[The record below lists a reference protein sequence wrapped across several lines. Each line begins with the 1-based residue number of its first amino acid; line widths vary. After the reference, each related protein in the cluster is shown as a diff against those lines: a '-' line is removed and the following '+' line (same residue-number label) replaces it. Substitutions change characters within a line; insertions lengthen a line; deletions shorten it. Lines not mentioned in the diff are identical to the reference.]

1 MDTMQITRRN
11 LIQAG
16 VLGATA
22 VGLGAFRAR
31 EAAAAEA
38 GPYAAVFPALDAFA
52 EQFLREMNAP
62 GMTLVLA
69 DREAVRRVVT
79 YGYGDLEAHRR
90 VREDELFQIG
100 SISKSFVALALL
112 QLRDEGKLDLQRPIV
127 DYLPWMR
134 IDSRFAPITVHHL
147 LTHTTGLP
155 GAGDIFQWDPE
166 LAHLAAYAPGE
177 HFHYNNA
184 MYDMLGILAWT
195 LDGRELPELLR
206 ERILRPVG
214 MGSSEPA
221 ITADIRERLARNY
234 SPFLADRP
242 YPRDGR
248 LAEAPFVF
256 ATGGAGSIAATAA
269 DMGEYLRMIANHG
282 QLGAAKLLSD
292 DGFTRF
298 SSPQIDAAAFG
309 PGAHYGYGIAVD
321 MLDGNRLLR
330 HTGGMVSF
338 MSALMVDIDDGVGAF
353 ASINAQQGYRPNPI
367 VRFALQLMRAQRK
380 AAALPALPEPDPP
393 AAVANAADY
402 AGTYRGEKGT
412 LEVVAEGSRLFI
424 LRDGERIA
432 LERQGEADRFLVRH
446 RAFDRFVLQFGRN
459 DPAVTE
465 SEVVEAAWGPDWY
478 RNANYAGPDTFS
490 HPEEWDAYVGH
501 YRNESPW
508 VGSYRIVV
516 RKGRLWLDGTTP
528 LEADGKL
535 FRLRDDPHNTEW
547 IRFGH
552 VVNGRC
558 MRIRLSGTD
567 LWRVAAA

>member
-1 MDTMQITRRN
+1 MDIMPITRRN

-22 VGLGAFRAR
+22 AGLGAFRVR
-31 EAAAAEA
+31 EASAGDT
-38 GPYAAVFPALDAFA
+38 GPYAAVFPALDRFV
-52 EQFLREMNAP
+52 EQYLREMNAP

-79 YGYGDLEAHRR
+79 YGYGDLEARRR
-90 VREDELFQIG
+90 VGEDELFQIG

-112 QLRDEGKLDLQRPIV
+112 QLRDEGRLDLDRPIV

-134 IDSRFAPITVHHL
+134 IDTKFAPITVHHL

-184 MYDMLGILAWT
+184 MWDMLGILAWT

-206 ERILRPVG
+206 ERIFRRVG
-214 MGSSEPA
+214 MHSSEPV
-221 ITADIRERLARNY
+221 ITADIRERIAKNY
-234 SPFLADRP
+234 VPFLADRP

-269 DMGEYLRMIANHG
+269 DMGRYVQMIANHG
-282 QLGAAKLLSD
+282 KLDAGQLLSE

-298 SSPQIDAAAFG
+298 SSPQIAAPDFG
-309 PGAHYGYGIAVD
+309 PGVHYGYGIAVD
-321 MLDGNRLLR
+321 TLDGNRLLR

-338 MSALMVDIDDGVGAF
+338 MSSLMVDIDDGIGGF
-353 ASINAQQGYRPNPI
+353 ASINAQQGYRPNPV
-367 VRFALQLMRAQRK
+367 VRYAIQLMRAQGK
-380 AAALPALPEPDPP
+380 AAPLPAMPPPDPP
-393 AAVANAADY
+393 ALVANAADY
-402 AGTYRGEKGT
+402 AGTYRGEAGT
-412 LEVVAEGSRLFI
+412 FEVLADGDRLFVQH
-424 LRDGERIA
+424 DGARVS
-432 LERQGEADRFLVRH
+432 LDRQGEADRFLVRH
-446 RAFDRFVLQFGRN
+446 PAFSRFVLLFGRR
-459 DPAVTE
+459 DPGVAG
-465 SEVVEAAWGPDWY
+465 SEVVEAAWGGNWY
-478 RNANYAGPDTFS
+478 RNAKYQGPESFS
-490 HPEEWDAYVGH
+490 HPGEWDAYVGH

-508 VGSYRIVV
+508 VGSQRIVI

-535 FRLRDDPHNTEW
+535 FRLRDHPYNTEW
-547 IRFGH
+547 ISFGDL
-552 VVNGRC
+552 VNGRC
-558 MRIRLSGTD
+558 MRIRLSGSD
-567 LWRVAAA
+567 LWRVAAD

>member
-1 MDTMQITRRN
+1 MQITRRN

-31 EAAAAEA
+31 EAAAADA

-79 YGYGDLEAHRR
+79 YGYGDLEARRR

-127 DYLPWMR
+127 EYLPWMR
-134 IDSRFAPITVHHL
+134 IDSTFAPITVHHL

-184 MYDMLGILAWT
+184 MYDLLGILAWT

-214 MGSSEPA
+214 MGSSEPV

-242 YPRDGR
+242 FPRDGR
-248 LAEAPFVF
+248 LSEAPFVF

-269 DMGEYLRMIANHG
+269 DMGQYVRMIANHG
-282 QLGAAKLLSD
+282 QLGAARLLSE

-298 SSPQIDAAAFG
+298 SSPQIEAAAFG

-321 MLDGNRLLR
+321 TLDGNRLLR

-353 ASINAQQGYRPNPI
+353 ASINAQQGYRAEPDRALRPPAHARAEESRVTAGHAGTGPASGRRERRGLRRHVSRR
-367 VRFALQLMRAQRK
+367 VRARSRWWPTATGSPSCATASASRSSGRGRRTGSWYVTAPSTGSCCSSAARTRRWRK
-380 AAALPALPEPDPP
+380 AKSSRPPGVPIGTATRSTPGRTRSATPKSGMRTSDTTATRAPGSAA
-393 AAVANAADY
+393 
-402 AGTYRGEKGT
+402 T
-412 LEVVAEGSRLFI
+412 GS
-424 LRDGERIA
+424 
-432 LERQGEADRFLVRH
+432 
-446 RAFDRFVLQFGRN
+446 
-459 DPAVTE
+459 
-465 SEVVEAAWGPDWY
+465 
-478 RNANYAGPDTFS
+478 
-490 HPEEWDAYVGH
+490 
-501 YRNESPW
+501 
-508 VGSYRIVV
+508 
-516 RKGRLWLDGTTP
+516 
-528 LEADGKL
+528 
-535 FRLRDDPHNTEW
+535 
-547 IRFGH
+547 
-552 VVNGRC
+552 
-558 MRIRLSGTD
+558 
-567 LWRVAAA
+567 